1 MNQKITFP
9 ELVNAISESTGYSKH
24 LSEEFLKEL
33 FSLIANTLASG
44 ENVKIKKLGTF
55 KVVEVDARKS
65 VKVGTGEEIEIPG
78 HKKVSFTPDKELAE
92 AINLPFAAFET
103 IELKDSVTDEML
115 ESTDDQPL
123 TDDISTEIK
132 KEVTPPLPLTEW
144 DAEDD
149 TDDINE
155 TNVNEA
161 KEDAIPEDTKTSD
174 QDSEITQSDLNNIA
188 DYNDI
193 EEDDSIIIA
202 ASENIDIETTSDDNE
217 TNATAESIDS
227 VDSESAEERPSET
240 VEISEQRIIE
250 TTISEASINQE
261 STSEEPES
269 QAIAAETES
278 YEESLQLEADS
289 DEETSTRRKGF
300 LPGFIWGIVASLAVF
315 AIAAT
320 AIYFVNP
327 QLFNIDSEASTQS
340 TQIASA
346 DNLDTD
352 STSAITDT
360 AQGST
365 SEEKVIMPDT
375 KPSDEVVYDTISLTR
390 FLTTMA
396 REHYGNYH
404 LWPYIYE
411 ENSKILGHPDRIR
424 PGTRVVIP
432 SMEKYNINPD
442 DPECIKQA
450 KRKGVEIYNR
460 YKK

>member
-123 TDDISTEIK
+123 TDDISTEVK

-149 TDDINE
+149 ADDIDE
-155 TNVNEA
+155 TKDDIA
-161 KEDAIPEDTKTSD
+161 PES
-174 QDSEITQSDLNNIA
+174 SETPDEGDDITQSNLDNIA

-193 EEDDSIIIA
+193 EEDDSIIA
-202 ASENIDIETTSDDNE
+202 SASENIDIETTSDDNE

-250 TTISEASINQE
+250 ATISEASINQE

-269 QAIAAETES
+269 QAIVSERES
-278 YEESLQLEADS
+278 SDDS
-289 DEETSTRRKGF
+289 SQSDIDSNEETTTRRKGF

-346 DNLDTD
+346 DNLITD

>member
-123 TDDISTEIK
+123 TDDISTEVK

-149 TDDINE
+149 ADDIDE
-155 TNVNEA
+155 TKDDIA
-161 KEDAIPEDTKTSD
+161 PES
-174 QDSEITQSDLNNIA
+174 SETLDEGDDITQSDLDNIA

-202 ASENIDIETTSDDNE
+202 ASDEIDIETTSDDNE
-217 TNATAESIDS
+217 TNATTESIDS
-227 VDSESAEERPSET
+227 IDSESAEERPSET

-250 TTISEASINQE
+250 TPISEASIDKE
-261 STSEEPES
+261 STSEESES
-269 QAIAAETES
+269 QAIVSERES
-278 YEESLQLEADS
+278 SENSLQLEADS

-327 QLFNIDSEASTQS
+327 QLFDIDSEASTLS

-346 DNLDTD
+346 DNLATD

>member
-123 TDDISTEIK
+123 ADDILTEVK
-132 KEVTPPLPLTEW
+132 KEVAPPLPLTEW

-149 TDDINE
+149 ADDIDE
-155 TNVNEA
+155 TKDDIA
-161 KEDAIPEDTKTSD
+161 PES
-174 QDSEITQSDLNNIA
+174 SETLDEGDDITQSDLDNIA

-193 EEDDSIIIA
+193 EEDDSIIA
-202 ASENIDIETTSDDNE
+202 SASENIDIETTSDDNE

-250 TTISEASINQE
+250 TPISEASIDKE
-261 STSEEPES
+261 STSEESES
-269 QAIAAETES
+269 QAIVSERES
-278 YEESLQLEADS
+278 SENSLQLEADS

-327 QLFNIDSEASTQS
+327 QLFDIDSEASTLS

-346 DNLDTD
+346 DNLATD

>member
-123 TDDISTEIK
+123 TDDISTEVK
-132 KEVTPPLPLTEW
+132 KEVAPPLPLTEW

-149 TDDINE
+149 ADDIDE
-155 TNVNEA
+155 TKDDIA
-161 KEDAIPEDTKTSD
+161 PES
-174 QDSEITQSDLNNIA
+174 SETPDEGDDITQSDLDNIA

-202 ASENIDIETTSDDNE
+202 ASDEIDIEPTSDDNE

-250 TTISEASINQE
+250 TPISEASINKE

-269 QAIAAETES
+269 QAIVSEGEYS
-278 YEESLQLEADS
+278 EDSLQSDIDS

-327 QLFNIDSEASTQS
+327 QLFNIDSEALTQS

-346 DNLDTD
+346 DNLATD

>member
-123 TDDISTEIK
+123 TDDISTEVK
-132 KEVTPPLPLTEW
+132 KEVAPPLPLTEW

-149 TDDINE
+149 ADDIDE
-155 TNVNEA
+155 TKDDIA
-161 KEDAIPEDTKTSD
+161 PES
-174 QDSEITQSDLNNIA
+174 SETPDEGDDITQSDLDNIA

-193 EEDDSIIIA
+193 EEDDSIIA
-202 ASENIDIETTSDDNE
+202 SASENIDIETTSDDNE

-250 TTISEASINQE
+250 ATISEASINQE

-269 QAIAAETES
+269 QAIVSERES
-278 YEESLQLEADS
+278 SDDS
-289 DEETSTRRKGF
+289 SQSDIDSNEETTTRRKGF

-327 QLFNIDSEASTQS
+327 QLFNIDSEALTQS

-346 DNLDTD
+346 DNLATD
-352 STSAITDT
+352 SATTNADT